1 MPLHTDPGTH
11 AIILEGERND
21 MQPSSLYESSTG
33 KDVFDDEATL
43 ARVRTCKERLTERL
57 RASSLVPERRPSQ
70 EATRVRPGN
79 RASHPP
85 ALDRIPLVRWDDS
98 ANHYLGSNNAR
109 SSTTSQRLHEF
120 LKTRRYEEFRD
131 ELARAELAQELSEF
145 HALNFQAILAVIE
158 GSEFASDYL
167 EMAEAVAAS
176 PYERAVIAE
185 NRAAHDL
192 LRGNPVAAAEH
203 CLATLD
209 RVYQTE
215 GLWNNLLIA
224 LYRLGD
230 METIDATLQ
239 RFTQLDD
246 DCTARLVRLLSS
258 EPDLHDIRARP
269 AFRDLL
275 NKQAAG
281 QANCIAGYHDTHV

>member
-1 MPLHTDPGTH
+1 
-11 AIILEGERND
+11 
-21 MQPSSLYESSTG
+21 
-33 KDVFDDEATL
+33 V
-43 ARVRTCKERLTERL
+43 
-57 RASSLVPERRPSQ
+57 
-70 EATRVRPGN
+70 RVRPGS
-79 RASHPP
+79 RASHPS
-85 ALDRIPLVRWDDS
+85 AFHHVPLVRWHDS
-98 ANHYLGSNNAR
+98 ANHHLGSRDAR
-109 SSTTSQRLHEF
+109 SSTPIQRLHEC

-131 ELARAELAQELSEF
+131 ELARAELAQEISEF

-167 EMAEAVAAS
+167 EMAEAVASS

-239 RFTQLDD
+239 RFTELDD
-246 DCTARLVRLLSS
+246 DCAARLVRLLSC
-258 EPDLHDIRARP
+258 EPDLQDVRARP
-269 AFRDLL
+269 AFRELV
-275 NKQAAG
+275 NRRAVI
-281 QANCIAGYHDTHV
+281 QANDIARCRD